1 MNESPR
7 QWRNR
12 CLGPGRAD
20 GEAVPTVA
28 IEALFER
35 YGPKYRVFV
44 TFTAI
49 LGVVAM
55 LLNATMI
62 NVAIPVIMGAFGV
75 GQDTVH
81 WLATGYIAAMT
92 VTMLLNDWF
101 VRSFG
106 MRATY
111 LGAMSVFMIGAVM
124 GGFSA
129 NIDIMIVARLL
140 QGTGAGL
147 IQPLSMVLMYQI
159 FPVRQRG
166 RAMGLFGLGVVVA
179 PTLGPTLG
187 GVLLDGFNWQYVF
200 FASVPVACLGSVLA
214 WLFMPW
220 RSGNDVKPRF
230 DWTGLALL
238 VTFVC
243 ALLIGL
249 SSGQREGWHAPIIAV
264 YFSIFALAL
273 LSFLWWE
280 WRTPDPILQLRL
292 FLNREFAAAAVV
304 RMALG
309 AGLYGTTY
317 LIPLFVQTV
326 QSYSPTRSGLLM
338 VPAGLT
344 MMLLMPIG
352 GRLADRL
359 PRHWLI
365 LAGLCAFAFSSL
377 LMTSAHT
384 DTPFWTFA
392 LWLVVGRIGLAFVI
406 PTINVTALRSLSG
419 PLLSQGSG
427 AVNFMRNLGGALGV
441 NLIAVALENRTAVFS
456 QAFAGMQT
464 PDNILTQDMMQR
476 LSGLLSQ
483 LGWPSEMHPLA
494 ALHLLGNSLY
504 AQASM
509 LGFRDV
515 FLYLGLVYFAA
526 MLPALLLRERRQ
538 RVRMLPPAAGDS
550 GAMGEART

>member
-1 MNESPR
+1 M
-7 QWRNR
+7 
-12 CLGPGRAD
+12 
-20 GEAVPTVA
+20 PTAA

-35 YGPKYRVFV
+35 YGPKYRAFV

-75 GQDTVH
+75 GQDKVH

-92 VTMLLNDWF
+92 VAMLLNDWF
-101 VRSFG
+101 VRTFG

-111 LGAMSVFMIGAVM
+111 LGAMFIFTFGAVM
-124 GGFSA
+124 GGLSS
-129 NIDIMIVARLL
+129 NIDMMIAARLL

-147 IQPLSMVLMYQI
+147 VQPLSMVLMYQI

-166 RAMGLFGLGVVVA
+166 KAMGLFGLGVVVA

-187 GVLLDGFNWQYVF
+187 GVLLDGFNWHYVF
-200 FASVPVACLGSVLA
+200 YASVPVAALGSILA

-220 RSGNDVKPRF
+220 RSGDEAKPRF
-230 DWTGLALL
+230 DWTGLVLL
-238 VTFVC
+238 VAFIFS
-243 ALLIGL
+243 LLIGL

-264 YFSIFALAL
+264 YFSVFALSFGA
-273 LSFLWWE
+273 FLWWE
-280 WRTPDPILQLRL
+280 WRVPDPILQLRL

-344 MMLLMPIG
+344 MMLLMPVG
-352 GRLADRL
+352 GRLADWL

-365 LAGLCAFAFSSL
+365 LGGLCAFAMSSL

-427 AVNFMRNLGGALGV
+427 AVNFMRNLGGAMGV
-441 NLIAVALENRTAVFS
+441 NLIAVALEHRTAVFS
-456 QAFAGMQT
+456 QGFAGFQT
-464 PDNILTQDMMQR
+464 PDNFLTQDLLQR
-476 LSGLLSQ
+476 LSGLLAQ
-483 LGWPSEMHPLA
+483 LGWPSELHPVA

-509 LGFRDV
+509 LAFRDV
-515 FLYLGLVYFAA
+515 FLFLGLIYFAA
-526 MLPALLLRERRQ
+526 MLPALLLRERKQKVQAVPR
-538 RVRMLPPAAGDS
+538 ATGDS
-550 GAMGEART
+550 APLGEART

>member
-1 MNESPR
+1 MPS
-7 QWRNR
+7 
-12 CLGPGRAD
+12 
-20 GEAVPTVA
+20 TA

-35 YGPKYRVFV
+35 YGPRYRVFV

-75 GQDTVH
+75 GQDKVH

-92 VTMLLNDWF
+92 IAMLLNDWF
-101 VRSFG
+101 VRTFG

-111 LGAMSVFMIGAVM
+111 LGAMSVFTIGAVM
-124 GGFSA
+124 GGISA
-129 NIDIMIVARLL
+129 NIDMMIVARLL

-147 IQPLSMVLMYQI
+147 VQPLSMVLMYQI
-159 FPVRQRG
+159 FPVHQRG
-166 RAMGLFGLGVVVA
+166 KAMGLFGLGVVVA

-187 GVLLDGFNWQYVF
+187 GVLLDGFNWHYIF
-200 FASVPVACLGSVLA
+200 YASVPVAGLGSILA

-220 RSGNDVKPRF
+220 RSGNDAKPRF
-230 DWTGLALL
+230 DWTGLLLL
-238 VTFVC
+238 VTFIFS
-243 ALLIGL
+243 LLVGL

-264 YFSIFALAL
+264 YFSIFAA
-273 LSFLWWE
+273 SFAAFLWWE
-280 WRTPDPILQLRL
+280 WRVPDPILQLRL

-344 MMLLMPIG
+344 MMLLMPVG

-365 LAGLCAFAFSSL
+365 LGGLCAFAMSSL
-377 LMTSAHT
+377 LMTAAHT

-392 LWLVVGRIGLAFVI
+392 MWLVVGRIGLAFVI

-441 NLIAVALENRTAVFS
+441 NLIAVALEHRTAVFS
-456 QAFAGMQT
+456 QAFTSVQT
-464 PDNILTQDMMQR
+464 PDNILTQDLIQR

-483 LGWPSEMHPLA
+483 LGWPSEMHAVA
-494 ALHLLGNSLY
+494 ALHFLGGSLY

-509 LGFRDV
+509 LAFRDV
-515 FLYLGLVYFAA
+515 FLFLALIYFAA
-526 MLPALLLRERRQ
+526 MLPALLLRERRPIVQ
-538 RVRMLPPAAGDS
+538 VAPVAAPGS
-550 GAMGEART
+550 RSLGEART

>member
-1 MNESPR
+1 M
-7 QWRNR
+7 
-12 CLGPGRAD
+12 
-20 GEAVPTVA
+20 PTAA

-92 VTMLLNDWF
+92 VAMLLNDWF
-101 VRSFG
+101 VRTFG

-111 LGAMSVFMIGAVM
+111 LGAMSIFTIGAVM
-124 GGFSA
+124 GGLSA
-129 NIDIMIVARLL
+129 NIETMIVARLL

-147 IQPLSMVLMYQI
+147 VQPLSMVLMYQI
-159 FPVRQRG
+159 FPVHQRG
-166 RAMGLFGLGVVVA
+166 KAMGLFGLGVVVA

-187 GVLLDGFNWQYVF
+187 GVLLDGFNWHYVF
-200 FASVPVACLGSVLA
+200 FTSVPVAGLGSILA

-220 RSGNDVKPRF
+220 RSGEDVKPRF
-230 DWTGLALL
+230 DWTGLVLL
-238 VTFVC
+238 VTFVGS
-243 ALLIGL
+243 LLIGL

-264 YFSIFALAL
+264 YFSIFALSL

-280 WRTPDPILQLRL
+280 WRVPDPILQLRL

-344 MMLLMPIG
+344 MMLLMPVG

-365 LAGLCAFAFSSL
+365 LGGLFAFAASAL

-392 LWLVVGRIGLAFVI
+392 SWLVVGRIGLAFVI

-427 AVNFMRNLGGALGV
+427 AVNFMRILGGALGV
-441 NLIAVALENRTAVFS
+441 NLIAVALEHRTAVFS
-456 QAFAGMQT
+456 QALAGMQT
-464 PDNILTQDMMQR
+464 PDNILTQELMQR

-483 LGWPSEMHPLA
+483 LGWPIEMHPQV
-494 ALHLLGNSLY
+494 ALYMLGDSLY

-509 LGFRDV
+509 LAFRDV
-515 FLYLGLVYFAA
+515 FLYLGLVYFVA
-526 MLPALLLRERRQ
+526 MLPALLLRERKQ
-538 RVRMLPPAAGDS
+538 KVPAMPSAARNS
-550 GAMGEART
+550 EARGGARS

>member
-1 MNESPR
+1 MQS
-7 QWRNR
+7 
-12 CLGPGRAD
+12 A
-20 GEAVPTVA
+20 A

-35 YGPKYRVFV
+35 YGPKYRAFV

-92 VTMLLNDWF
+92 VAMLLNDWF

-106 MRATY
+106 MRTTY
-111 LGAMSVFMIGAVM
+111 LGAMALFTFGAVM
-124 GGFSA
+124 GGVST
-129 NIDIMIVARLL
+129 NIDMMILARLL

-147 IQPLSMVLMYQI
+147 IQPLSMVLLYQI
-159 FPVRQRG
+159 YPVQQRG
-166 RAMGLFGLGVVVA
+166 KAMGLFGLGVVVA

-187 GVLLDGFNWQYVF
+187 GVLLDGFNWHYVY
-200 FASVPVACLGSVLA
+200 FASVPVAALGSILA
-214 WLFMPW
+214 SLFMPW
-220 RSGNDVKPRF
+220 RTGNEARPRF
-230 DWTGLALL
+230 DWTGLSLL
-238 VTFVC
+238 VIFVC
-243 ALLIGL
+243 SLLIGL
-249 SSGQREGWHAPIIAV
+249 SSGQREGWHSPIIAV
-264 YFSIFALAL
+264 YFSTFAVAFM
-273 LSFLWWE
+273 SFLWWE
-280 WRTPDPILQLRL
+280 WRTPEPILQLRL

-338 VPAGLT
+338 VPAGIT
-344 MMLLMPIG
+344 MMTLMPVG

-427 AVNFMRNLGGALGV
+427 AVNFMRNLGGAMGV
-441 NLIAVALENRTAVFS
+441 NLIAVALEDRTAVFS
-456 QAFAGMQT
+456 QAFAGFQT
-464 PDNILTQDMMQR
+464 PDNILTQELMQS

-483 LGWPSEMHPLA
+483 LGWPVEMHPLA
-494 ALHLLGNSLY
+494 ALNMLGSSLY

-509 LGFRDV
+509 LAFRDV
-515 FLYLGLVYFAA
+515 FLYLGVVYFAA
-526 MLPALLLRERRQ
+526 MLPALLLRERGRGG
-538 RVRMLPPAAGDS
+538 RLTAALSGRS
-550 GAMGEART
+550 GAMGGART

>member
-1 MNESPR
+1 M
-7 QWRNR
+7 
-12 CLGPGRAD
+12 
-20 GEAVPTVA
+20 PTAA

-92 VTMLLNDWF
+92 VAMLLNDWF
-101 VRSFG
+101 VRTFG

-111 LGAMSVFMIGAVM
+111 LGAMSLFTIGAIM
-124 GGFSA
+124 GGLSA
-129 NIDIMIVARLL
+129 NIETMIVARLL

-147 IQPLSMVLMYQI
+147 VQPLSMVLMYQI
-159 FPVRQRG
+159 FPVHQRG
-166 RAMGLFGLGVVVA
+166 KAMGLFGLGVVVA

-187 GVLLDGFNWQYVF
+187 GVLLDGFNWHYVF
-200 FASVPVACLGSVLA
+200 FASVPVAGLGSILA

-220 RSGNDVKPRF
+220 RSGEDVKPRF
-230 DWTGLALL
+230 DWTGLVLL
-238 VTFVC
+238 VTFVGS
-243 ALLIGL
+243 LLIGL
-249 SSGQREGWHAPIIAV
+249 SSGQREGWHAPIIAI
-264 YFSIFALAL
+264 YFSIFALSL

-280 WRTPDPILQLRL
+280 WRVPDPILQLRL

-344 MMLLMPIG
+344 MMLLMPVG

-365 LAGLCAFAFSSL
+365 LGGLFAFAASAL

-392 LWLVVGRIGLAFVI
+392 SWLVVGRIGLAFVI

-441 NLIAVALENRTAVFS
+441 NLIAVALEHRTAVFS
-456 QAFAGMQT
+456 QALAGMQT
-464 PDNILTQDMMQR
+464 PDNILTQELMQR

-483 LGWPSEMHPLA
+483 LGWPIEMHPLA
-494 ALHLLGNSLY
+494 ALYMLGDSLY

-509 LGFRDV
+509 LAFRDV
-515 FLYLGLVYFAA
+515 FLYLGLVYFVA
-526 MLPALLLRERRQ
+526 MLPALLLRERKQ
-538 RVRMLPPAAGDS
+538 KVPAMPGAAGDS
-550 GAMGEART
+550 EARGGARS